1 MSSEWSINALRRI
14 SSNFEALLDGRNI
27 CCDALES
34 SLLSLELVYREFVVA
49 ESIRVLSLNEQSG
62 LNFIRFALDMLTN
75 VRNRASENTEQSSPP
90 VEYNGLIGRPRF
102 VIPRQQLLYLVEN
115 HFTVPQMSE
124 MLGVSVRTLHRRLS
138 QYGLSIRSQYSELTD
153 NDLDRLIKSI
163 HDQFPMCGYRQMNGH
178 LLSQGFRIQQWRI
191 RDSQRRICPEGTMMR
206 QLRCLRRR
214 EYRVAAPRSLYHIDG
229 NHKLIR

>member
-14 SSNFEALLDGRNI
+14 ISNFEALSEGRNI
-27 CCDALES
+27 CCDALKS
-34 SLLSLELVYREFVVA
+34 SLLSLELVYQEIIVA
-49 ESIRVLSLNEQSG
+49 ESIRVLSLNGQSG
-62 LNFIRFALDMLTN
+62 LNFIRFALDMLKN
-75 VRNRASENTEQSSPP
+75 VRDHALENTEQYSHP
-90 VEYNGLIGRPRF
+90 VEYNGLIGWPRF

-178 LLSQGFRIQQWRI
+178 LLSKGFRIQQWRI
-191 RDSQRRICPEGTMMR
+191 RDSQRRICPEGTMIKI
-206 QLRCLRRR
+206 
-214 EYRVAAPRSLYHIDG
+214 VKHTS
-229 NHKLIR
+229 

>member
-14 SSNFEALLDGRNI
+14 TSNFEALLDGRNI

-75 VRNRASENTEQSSPP
+75 VLLNRASENTEQSSPP

-138 QYGLSIRSQYSELTD
+138 QYGLSIHSQYSELTD

-206 QLRCLRRR
+206 QLRCLRRQ
-214 EYRVAAPRSLYHIDG
+214 EYRVVAPRVSVSH
-229 NHKLIR
+229 RW